1 MLQHVVADVM
11 GNSVF
16 FNWKINISSGER
28 ISKIGSD
35 LRYYYITVESWVVR
49 FKKKLWISVKISQS
63 YDQK

>member
-35 LRYYYITVESWVVR
+35 FAILLYYRRELGGP
-49 FKKKLWISVKISQS
+49 F
-63 YDQK
+63 